1 VSLIFKSIST
11 IVLFGIVE
19 CILFISFTDF
29 KTKLL
34 VQHF

>member
-11 IVLFGIVE
+11 IVLFGIAE
-19 CILFISFTDF
+19 CIVFISFSVF